1 MTDTTKIV
9 LSEKELSLVN
19 DAGWFLTKHVIIK
32 KVYSLFSDM
41 IPAISSAIKE
51 NGISLPPEL
60 AASHPRIYKG
70 ENYLQLPYV
79 ILDYPGYFKG
89 EHIFA
94 IRTMFWWGNFFSITL
109 HLSGKY
115 KSMFEETLPGNLEK
129 AKYDFFVAIGKDQW
143 QHHFEENNYLPA
155 LLISKEQLKENWND
169 SNFIKLALKFGLQ
182 NWNNTANP
190 ILEGYLK
197 ITSLLR

>member
-9 LSEKELSLVN
+9 LSDKELSLVN
-19 DAGWFLTKHVIIK
+19 DAEWILTKHTIIK
-32 KVYSLFSDM
+32 KVNNLFSDL
-41 IPAISSAIKE
+41 IPAISSAINKK
-51 NGISLPPEL
+51 NIVLPPEL
-60 AASHPRIYKG
+60 TAAHPRIYKG

-79 ILDYPGYFKG
+79 MLDYPGYFKG

-115 KSMFEETLPGNLEK
+115 KMMFEEKLLGNIDK
-129 AKYDFFVAIGKDQW
+129 TKNDFFVAIGKDQW

-155 LLISKEQLKENWND
+155 RLYTKEQLKENWDEN
-169 SNFIKLALKFGLQ
+169 SFIKLALKFNLQ
-182 NWNNTANP
+182 NWNNTASS
-190 ILEGYLK
+190 IQEGYLK
-197 ITSLLR
+197 IATLLI